1 MKFFKPK
8 FACNKQSAQAPQP
21 QAAAVAAASVDES
34 VQDLSKSQDTTQ
46 STDKQQPVSKSLPS
60 STATAAD
67 SVDAV
72 TQPPVN
78 ASGKKESEAA
88 CAMITLSTSGDQHPA
103 TRKPTVP
110 NVTSVDLDDGV
121 DEQLLSDGGEEAD
134 DECEEESKSA
144 PTLASGADGR
154 VGGKYGSVMTL
165 FQRKRPVHHQQQH
178 QQQQQQ
184 QQQHLQNLQQQV
196 ASNAS
201 LQAKRM
207 DNNGAGLRTMRMRD
221 LIYWCPKDQPPP
233 KWRRESGGQ
242 QSTGSL
248 MPTADNSAAA
258 ASQQQQQQQAEPQ
271 SSVKTESTTA
281 ARMAPQVM
289 LDSRGNIVLNEESLY
304 IRESAPAIVEEV
316 REDCAELRATYR
328 SFRNVGG
335 RGAATRGRQWSCKE
349 TLRFYKAVSTIGTDF
364 SYMASLFKGR
374 SREELKRKYKREEKA
389 NPHLIDQMLKKR
401 KHYDLSMFEL
411 SSDSDTGADAKS
423 NSGSVSGQKAAKF
436 GSGGGQAAAS
446 KPSDIVME
454 GLKRHLQ
461 LKNSAGASS
470 KKQQQQ
476 KQVEQQDQTVTVVI

>member
-1 MKFFKPK
+1 
-8 FACNKQSAQAPQP
+8 
-21 QAAAVAAASVDES
+21 
-34 VQDLSKSQDTTQ
+34 DTTQ

-184 QQQHLQNLQQQV
+184 QQQQQHLQNLQQQV

-201 LQAKRM
+201 LQAK
-207 DNNGAGLRTMRMRD
+207 
-221 LIYWCPKDQPPP
+221 Q
-233 KWRRESGGQ
+233 
-242 QSTGSL
+242 
-248 MPTADNSAAA
+248 
-258 ASQQQQQQQAEPQ
+258 
-271 SSVKTESTTA
+271 
-281 ARMAPQVM
+281 
-289 LDSRGNIVLNEESLY
+289 
-304 IRESAPAIVEEV
+304 SAPAIVEEV